1 MNKNQEL
8 FAEDR
13 QADELFNTLLKGL
26 PTPVCIFTGSNFIL
40 SVANAAAYEFLGKNS
55 EAIGSKFSTAFPEF
69 EEQEFGDALK
79 KVYSDGRPLKGVQ
92 VELLSETRQPQHFQ
106 FSFEP
111 LFNTDDQVYGVMAT
125 GTDITREILSE
136 RQARLSKENF
146 NNTLLQ
152 SPIAI
157 ASVSYPDY
165 ILELVNAKM
174 LEFWGADGTRLT
186 GKSLWACLPHLKKDL
201 ISMIAQ
207 TVINGKASEFKE
219 IEIPLFRAKTQE
231 TMIFDLIFQPVY
243 NDQNAVNSLII
254 FAIDVSKEVFNRK
267 YIEQTKGTQKSIY
280 EKLYATNIELI
291 QAHEE
296 LCTLNNELETRVQ
309 NRTIELRRSK
319 KEAVNQRERLYRLFM
334 EAPAGICMLSGPDLV
349 FELINPLY
357 KQLLPGK
364 RILGK
369 PVLEAIPE
377 IRGQLIYEIMLDV
390 YRTGVTF
397 NGKELLVPIEN
408 PHNNI
413 LEDRYFDFIYQAR
426 YDPEGNIDGLIVF
439 AYDVTQQVNSRRL
452 IEEKEQEFRQ
462 VMESMD
468 QLSWTNTPSGK
479 TTFFNQRWYDYT
491 GLDYDS
497 SMESALQKVVHP
509 DDYRDTICK
518 LSAALRSGEKLEIEN
533 RLKRHDG
540 EYCWHLSRAVPIKN
554 EQGEIT
560 LWVGTATNIN
570 ELKKL
575 QQQREEFISI
585 ASHELKTPL
594 TSLSGS
600 LQILER
606 AIRKEPDTPPI
617 ISKMAY
623 SALTHLNRVTGL
635 VNDLL
640 SSTKIEQGQ
649 LILKKEQVKLVDL
662 VNNCC
667 DHVRMEGKYT
677 IRAEG
682 DFNLTVF
689 ADKHKLEQVI
699 VNLVNNAVKYAPE
712 SREIVIRLERWGDIA
727 KVLVKD
733 FGPGIPPDKVA
744 YLFDRFYRVDNSGF
758 QQTGLGLGLYI
769 CQQIVEKHGGEI
781 GIESEINQGSTFWFT
796 LPINPVEIPRMG

>member
-1 MNKNQEL
+1 MDKSPVLFIEDIPAHEL
-8 FAEDR
+8 FK
-13 QADELFNTLLKGL
+13 TLLKGL
-26 PTPVCIFTGSNFIL
+26 PVPVFIFTGQEFIL
-40 SVANAAAYEFLGKNS
+40 QLGNDAAYKVFNKDEQMVGLCFKS
-55 EAIGSKFSTAFPEF
+55 VFPGTEW
-69 EEQEFGDALK
+69 QEFYQALR
-79 KVYSDGRPLKGVQ
+79 KVYAEGNLLKAVD
-92 VELLSETRQPQHFQ
+92 VEYLDEANQFSHFR

-111 LFNTDDQVYGVMAT
+111 LFDRDNQLYGVMTT
-125 GTDITREILSE
+125 GIDVTTEVMTEKR
-136 RQARLSKENF
+136 ARLSKVNF
-146 NNTLLQ
+146 SNTLLQ

-157 ASVSYPDY
+157 ASVSYPEY
-165 ILELVNAKM
+165 VLELANDKM
-174 LEFWGADGTRLT
+174 LDFWGVERNKVM
-186 GKSLWACLPHLKKDL
+186 GKSLWACLPHLRKEL

-219 IEIPLFRAKTQE
+219 VELHLFRGKSVD
-231 TMIFDLIFQPVY
+231 TMLFNLIFQPVF
-243 NDQNAVNSLII
+243 NEREEVTSLII

-267 YIEQTKGTQKSIY
+267 YIEQTKGTHKSIY

-334 EAPAGICMLSGPDLV
+334 EAPAGICMLSGPELV

-364 RILGK
+364 RILGM
-369 PVLEAIPE
+369 PLLEAMPE
-377 IRGQLIYEIMLDV
+377 IRGQLIYEIILNV

-397 NGKELLVPIEN
+397 DGKELLVQIISPVTGI
-408 PHNNI
+408 I
-413 LEDRYFDFIYQAR
+413 EDRYFDFIYQAR
-426 YDPEGNIDGLIVF
+426 YDPEGNIDGVIVF

-479 TTFFNQRWYDYT
+479 CTFFNQRWYEYT

-497 SMESALQKVVHP
+497 SMESALRNVVHP
-509 DDYRDTICK
+509 DDYRDTLSK
-518 LSAALRSGEKLEIEN
+518 LTVALKSGEKLEIEN
-533 RLKRHDG
+533 RLKHHDG
-540 EYCWHLSRAVPIKN
+540 SYCWHLSRAVPIKN
-554 EQGEIT
+554 DQGEIT

-606 AIRKEPDTPPI
+606 AIRKETNTPPI
-617 ISKMAY
+617 ISKMAF
-623 SALTHLNRVTGL
+623 SSLTHLKRVTGL

-649 LILKKEQVKLVDL
+649 LVLKKEHIKLVDL
-662 VNNCC
+662 VNDCC
-667 DHVRMEGKYT
+667 DHVRIEGKYT

-682 DFNLTVF
+682 DFNLKVF

-712 SREIVIRLERWGDIA
+712 SKEIVIRLQSQGEVA
-727 KVLVKD
+727 KVSVQD
-733 FGPGIPPDKVA
+733 FGPGIPPDKVTH
-744 YLFDRFYRVDNSGF
+744 LFDRFYRVDNSGF

-769 CQQIVEKHGGEI
+769 CQQIVEKHGGQI
-781 GIESEINQGSTFWFT
+781 GIESEIGKGSTFWFT
-796 LPINPVEIPRMG
+796 VALDLAENPIAG